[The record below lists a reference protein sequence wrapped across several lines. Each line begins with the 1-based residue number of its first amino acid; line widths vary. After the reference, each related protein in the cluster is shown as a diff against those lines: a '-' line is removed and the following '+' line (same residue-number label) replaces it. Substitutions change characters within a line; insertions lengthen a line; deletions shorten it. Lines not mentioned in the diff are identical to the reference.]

1 MEKKDSPM
9 IYGAIAAIM
18 NDTKAIAK
26 SQKNQQQNFMF
37 RGIDN
42 VMNDLHDIFAKHNVF
57 ILPEVENFDVSEKV
71 TGRGTILYYTR
82 AVIKFHFTA
91 LDGSE
96 VVSRNVGEAMD
107 SGDKGMN
114 KAMSIAL
121 KYALMQMLLIPT
133 EEKKDPDADTPPETR
148 QMTTKEFLDSV
159 PADYRSDMFYALQ
172 QMLEASTVPA
182 LLEVWKNNE
191 QLHNDP
197 EFKHWIAVRKIEVQR
212 AN

>member
-1 MEKKDSPM
+1 M